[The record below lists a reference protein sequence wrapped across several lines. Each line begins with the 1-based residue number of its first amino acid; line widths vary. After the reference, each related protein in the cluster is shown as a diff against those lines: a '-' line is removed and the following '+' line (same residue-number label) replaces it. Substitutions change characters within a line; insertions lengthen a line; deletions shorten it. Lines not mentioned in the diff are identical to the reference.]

1 MTQPPVPGSRRA
13 ARDAAQSK
21 PSARAPRAEGAT
33 APTRGIG
40 GLIARNPSRWL
51 AATLGVVFLLL
62 GTGAVFAGAAVGSN
76 ANAGTPEPSSSADGG
91 RPVPE
96 AMPAAS
102 RLRTCSIAALATDPR
117 LMDFTGAVM
126 NAGTGE
132 LLFDRSATTPVSQG
146 SVLKVLTAAAAL
158 NILGPD
164 YTLSTRVFEGS
175 LPGTIVLVG
184 GGDPTIS
191 QLPAGEESVYAGA
204 PKLSDLAKQVEN
216 KYNDEVTTIVLDST
230 LWSVGDKWDETW
242 SRSEQ
247 TSGYLSEVTA
257 LQVDG
262 DRENPQA
269 LVSPRSTDPV
279 ARAGIL
285 FAQQLEKA
293 GVDIDP
299 DHVTFTSGTA
309 VTSKPLLGE
318 VRSQPISVLINQ
330 MLVNSDGTLAETMA
344 RIVSRGIGLGGT
356 ASSIGQAIASALA
369 VYEVDT
375 SHLSIR
381 DGSGLSTSNAVPP
394 EFMAEFMIRVMQGGA
409 NLNIIYNSLAVSGET
424 GVLAKR
430 FTGDNAIAKGAVIA
444 KTGWLDTE
452 YSLAG
457 IINAADGTPLSFAFY
472 AIGAGIKDKAK
483 AALDTLATGAYSCG
497 ANLSNN

>member
-1 MTQPPVPGSRRA
+1 VTQPPVPGSRRA

-21 PSARAPRAEGAT
+21 PNERAPRAEGTT
-33 APTRGIG
+33 APSGGIG
-40 GLIARNPSRWL
+40 GLIARNPTGWL

-76 ANAGTPEPSSSADGG
+76 GEATPGPSSSADAG
-91 RPVPE
+91 RPVPA

-117 LMDFTGAVM
+117 LMGFTGAVM
-126 NAGTGE
+126 NASTGE
-132 LLFDRSATTPVSQG
+132 LLFDRSATAPVSQG

-164 YTLSTRVFEGS
+164 YQLSTRVFEGS

-191 QLPAGEESVYAGA
+191 QLGPGQESIYPGA
-204 PKLSDLAKQVEN
+204 PKLSDLANQVKD
-216 KYNDEVTTIVLDST
+216 KYSGPVTTIVLDSSM
-230 LWSVGDKWDETW
+230 WSVGDKWDSTW
-242 SRSEQ
+242 KRSEQ
-247 TSGYLSEVTA
+247 TTGYLSEVTA

-262 DRENPQA
+262 DRDDPRA

-279 ARAGIL
+279 LRAGKR
-285 FAQQLEKA
+285 FAEQLQEA

-309 VTSKPLLGE
+309 VTTKPKLGE
-318 VRSQPISVLINQ
+318 VSSQPISVLINQ

-344 RIVSRGIGLGGT
+344 RVISWKMGLGGT
-356 ASSIGQAIASALA
+356 AVSLSQAISSSVAI
-369 VYEVDT
+369 YEVDT
-375 SHLSIR
+375 SRLTIR

-409 NLNIIYNSLAVSGET
+409 NLNIIYNSLAVAGKT

-430 FTGDNAIAKGAVIA
+430 FTGANAVAKGAVIA

-457 IINAADGTPLSFAFY
+457 IINAADGTQLSFAFY
-472 AIGAGIKDKAK
+472 AIGAGIKDNAK
-483 AALDTLATGAYSCG
+483 AALDTLATGAFNCG
-497 ANLSNN
+497 GNLSNN